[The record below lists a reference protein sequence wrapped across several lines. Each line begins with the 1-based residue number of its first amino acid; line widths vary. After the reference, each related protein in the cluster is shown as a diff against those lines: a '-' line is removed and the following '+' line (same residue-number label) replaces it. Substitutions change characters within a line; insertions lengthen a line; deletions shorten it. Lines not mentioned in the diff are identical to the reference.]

1 MGSSNTER
9 QMTVPSYW
17 EIGRLENK
25 IAYKSNR
32 EDTVGTV
39 GAVGLTLVE
48 RALAPAVRRYHFG
61 PNVRRHVA
69 FKDAQNDVLR
79 ALRGE
84 EPLSGDHYLKSQPKE
99 YVERLAVEVRKGN
112 VESLLD
118 GPVGKL
124 TQYVLAGLEK
134 KQFGSEKAAGY
145 YADWLEAT
153 KADYVRPEGQLAL
166 SAEEL
171 KKIYRKLG
179 GAYNVHLALAGA
191 ELRTPDVSDD
201 FGENVEQLI
210 ALNHLESRWKDGR
223 IHVPEEV
230 LKEAWVDPQ
239 ASVDEALR
247 SPIIRAWRDDT
258 RSDTARALKLDV
270 YDLWHGEKDL
280 IPGTK
285 RAKLFLAREAI
296 AAINND

>member
-1 MGSSNTER
+1 MGNSNTER

-48 RALAPAVRRYHFG
+48 RALAPAVYRYHFG

-84 EPLSGDHYLKSQPKE
+84 EPLSGDHYLKNQPEE
-99 YVERLAVEVRKGN
+99 YVERLVVEVRKGN

-124 TQYVLAGLEK
+124 TQYVLAGLKK

-153 KADYVRPEGQLAL
+153 KADYVRPEEQPAL

-179 GAYNVHLALAGA
+179 RAYNVHLVLAGA

-247 SPIIRAWRDDT
+247 SRIIREWRDDT
-258 RSDTARALKLDV
+258 RSDAAKALKLDV

>member
-1 MGSSNTER
+1 MGNSNTER

-32 EDTVGTV
+32 EATVGTV
-39 GAVGLTLVE
+39 GAVGLTSLE
-48 RALAPAVRRYHFG
+48 LTFAPAVRRYHFG

-84 EPLSGDHYLKSQPKE
+84 EPLSGDHYLKNQPEE
-99 YVERLAVEVRKGN
+99 YVERLAAEIRKGN

-124 TQYVLAGLEK
+124 TQYVLAGLKK

-210 ALNHLESRWKDGR
+210 ALNHLESRWKGGR
-223 IHVPEEV
+223 VHVPEEV
-230 LKEAWVDPQ
+230 LTEAWVDPQ
-239 ASVDEALR
+239 APVDKALR
-247 SPIIRAWRDDT
+247 SPIIRRWREDT
-258 RSDTARALKLDV
+258 RSDAAKALKLDV
-270 YDLWHGEKDL
+270 YDLLHGEKDRM
-280 IPGTK
+280 PGPTVPCS
-285 RAKLFLAREAI
+285 RS
-296 AAINND
+296 DSGD

>member
-1 MGSSNTER
+1 MGSSNTEQ

-32 EDTVGTV
+32 EATVGAV
-39 GAVGLTLVE
+39 GAVGLTSLE
-48 RALAPAVRRYHFG
+48 LTFAPAVRRYHFG
-61 PNVRRHVA
+61 PNVRKHVA
-69 FKDAQNDVLR
+69 FKDAQNDILR

-84 EPLSGDHYLKSQPKE
+84 EPLSGDHYLKSQPEE
-99 YVERLAVEVRKGN
+99 YVERLAAQVRKVN

-124 TQYVLAGLEK
+124 TQYALADLKK

-153 KADYVRPEGQLAL
+153 KADYVRPEEQPAL

-179 GAYNVHLALAGA
+179 RAYNVHLALAGA

-210 ALNHLESRWKDGR
+210 ALNHLESRWKGGR
-223 IHVPEEV
+223 VHVPEEV

-239 ASVDEALR
+239 TPVDKALR
-247 SPIIRAWRDDT
+247 SPIIREWRDDT
-258 RSDTARALKLDV
+258 RSDAAKALKLDV
-270 YDLWHGEKDL
+270 YNLLHGEKNL
-280 IPGTK
+280 MPGPK
-285 RAKLFLAREAI
+285 RAKRFLAREAI

>member
-32 EDTVGTV
+32 EATVGAV
-39 GAVGLTLVE
+39 GAVGLTSLE
-48 RALAPAVRRYHFG
+48 LTFAPAVRRYHFG
-61 PNVRRHVA
+61 PNVRKHVA

-84 EPLSGDHYLKSQPKE
+84 EPLSGDHYLKNQPRE
-99 YVERLAVEVRKGN
+99 YVGRLAVEVRKGN

-124 TQYVLAGLEK
+124 TQYVLADLKK

-153 KADYVRPEGQLAL
+153 KADYMRPEGQPAL

-191 ELRTPDVSDD
+191 ELRTPDVSDG
-201 FGENVEQLI
+201 FGENVERLI

-239 ASVDEALR
+239 APVDKALR
-247 SPIIRAWRDDT
+247 SPIIREWRDDT
-258 RSDTARALKLDV
+258 RSDAAKALKLDV
-270 YDLWHGEKDL
+270 YNLLHGEKDL
-280 IPGTK
+280 MPGPK
-285 RAKLFLAREAI
+285 RSKRSLAREAI

>member
-1 MGSSNTER
+1 
-9 QMTVPSYW
+9 
-17 EIGRLENK
+17 LE
-25 IAYKSNR
+25 
-32 EDTVGTV
+32 
-39 GAVGLTLVE
+39 LTF
-48 RALAPAVRRYHFG
+48 APAVRRYHFG
-61 PNVRRHVA
+61 PNVRKHVA
-69 FKDAQNDVLR
+69 FKDAQNDILR

-84 EPLSGDHYLKSQPKE
+84 EPLSGDHYLKNQPRE
-99 YVERLAVEVRKGN
+99 YVGRLAVEVRKGN

-124 TQYVLAGLEK
+124 TQYVLAGLKK

-179 GAYNVHLALAGA
+179 GTYNVHLVLAGA

-210 ALNHLESRWKDGR
+210 ALNHLESRWKGGR
-223 IHVPEEV
+223 VHVPEEV
-230 LKEAWVDPQ
+230 LTEAWVDPQ
-239 ASVDEALR
+239 TPVDKALR
-247 SPIIRAWRDDT
+247 SPIIRRWREDT
-258 RSDTARALKLDV
+258 RSDAAKALKLDV
-270 YDLWHGEKDL
+270 YDLLHGEKDRM
-280 IPGTK
+280 PGPE
-285 RAKLFLAREAI
+285 RFLAREAI

>member
-61 PNVRRHVA
+61 PNVRMHVA

-84 EPLSGDHYLKSQPKE
+84 EPLSGDHYLKNQPKE
-99 YVERLAVEVRKGN
+99 YVGRLAVEVRKGN

-124 TQYVLAGLEK
+124 TQYVLAGLKK

-145 YADWLEAT
+145 YADWLDAT
-153 KADYVRPEGQLAL
+153 KADYVRPEGQPAL

-179 GAYNVHLALAGA
+179 GEYNVHLVLAGA
-191 ELRTPDVSDD
+191 ELRTSGVSYD
-201 FGENVEQLI
+201 FGKNIKQLN
-210 ALNHLESRWKDGR
+210 ALNHLESRWKGGR

-239 ASVDEALR
+239 TPVNKALR
-247 SPIIRAWRDDT
+247 SPIIREWIDDT
-258 RSDTARALKLDV
+258 RSDAAKALKLDV
-270 YDLWHGEKDL
+270 YNLSHGEKDL
-280 IPGTK
+280 IPGPERSK
-285 RAKLFLAREAI
+285 RFLAQKAI

>member
-32 EDTVGTV
+32 EATVGAV
-39 GAVGLTLVE
+39 GAVGLTSLE
-48 RALAPAVRRYHFG
+48 LAFAPAVRRYHFG
-61 PNVRRHVA
+61 HNVRRHVA
-69 FKDAQNDVLR
+69 FKDAQNDILR
-79 ALRGE
+79 ALGGE
-84 EPLSGDHYLKSQPKE
+84 EPLSGDHYLKNQPKE
-99 YVERLAVEVRKGN
+99 YVGRLAVEVRKGN
-112 VESLLD
+112 VELLLD

-124 TQYVLAGLEK
+124 TQYVLAGLKK

-153 KADYVRPEGQLAL
+153 KADYVRPEEQPAL

-210 ALNHLESRWKDGR
+210 ALNHLESRWKGGR
-223 IHVPEEV
+223 THVPEEV
-230 LKEAWVDPQ
+230 LKEASVDPQ
-239 ASVDEALR
+239 ASVDKTLR
-247 SPIIRAWRDDT
+247 SPVIREWRDDT
-258 RSDTARALKLDV
+258 RSDAAKALKLDV

-280 IPGTK
+280 MPGPK
-285 RAKLFLAREAI
+285 RAKRFLAREAI

>member
-1 MGSSNTER
+1 M
-9 QMTVPSYW
+9 
-17 EIGRLENK
+17 
-25 IAYKSNR
+25 
-32 EDTVGTV
+32 
-39 GAVGLTLVE
+39 
-48 RALAPAVRRYHFG
+48 
-61 PNVRRHVA
+61 
-69 FKDAQNDVLR
+69 
-79 ALRGE
+79 
-84 EPLSGDHYLKSQPKE
+84 DHYLKNQPEE
-99 YVERLAVEVRKGN
+99 YVERLAAQVRKGN

-124 TQYVLAGLEK
+124 TQYVLAGLKK

-179 GAYNVHLALAGA
+179 GTYNVHLALAGA

-210 ALNHLESRWKDGR
+210 ALNHLESRWEGGR

-230 LKEAWVDPQ
+230 LTEAWVDPQ
-239 ASVDEALR
+239 APVDKALR
-247 SPIIRAWRDDT
+247 SRIIREWRDDT
-258 RSDTARALKLDV
+258 RSDAAKALKLDV
-270 YDLWHGEKDL
+270 YNLLHGEKDL
-280 IPGTK
+280 IPGPK
-285 RAKLFLAREAI
+285 RSKRFLAREAR